1 MHESVLRILSLG
13 SVLLCVLRR
22 LLKVTSLRT
31 HPPIR
36 RRHHRKLRLFPRK
49 PVKPRIRRDS
59 KIIENLQKVEVQTVD
74 GVQPSQ
80 STMQLRIHLT
90 RMAELEFI
98 GELARK
104 NKDVDLGARVNELLR
119 LERKRYKNA
128 VKQLKRYTRMK
139 TQVGIP

>member
-1 MHESVLRILSLG
+1 MSSFLRILSLG
-13 SVLLCVLRR
+13 GMLLWCFAALAQGDASSDSSSN
-22 LLKVTSLRT
+22 KT
-31 HPPIR
+31 PPSSEV
-36 RRHHRKLRLFPRK
+36 KAVPDK

-104 NKDVDLGARVNELLR
+104 NKDVDLGGRVNELLR

>member
-1 MHESVLRILSLG
+1 MRSVLRILSLG
-13 SVLLCVLRR
+13 SVLLWCSAALAQGDVSTNSSSN
-22 LLKVTSLRT
+22 KT
-31 HPPIR
+31 PPSSEV
-36 RRHHRKLRLFPRK
+36 KAVPEK

-59 KIIENLQKVEVQTVD
+59 KIIENLQKVDVQTVD

-139 TQVGIP
+139 TR

>member
-1 MHESVLRILSLG
+1 MRSALGILSLG
-13 SVLLCVLRR
+13 GVLLWCFAALAQGDVSTDSSPN
-22 LLKVTSLRT
+22 KT
-31 HPPIR
+31 PPSSEV
-36 RRHHRKLRLFPRK
+36 KAVPEK

-59 KIIENLQKVEVQTVD
+59 RIIENLQQVEVQTVD

-104 NKDVDLGARVNELLR
+104 NKDVDLGGRVNELLR

>member
-1 MHESVLRILSLG
+1 MRSALRILSLG
-13 SVLLCVLRR
+13 GVLLWCFTALAQGDVSTDSSSN
-22 LLKVTSLRT
+22 KT
-31 HPPIR
+31 PPSSEV
-36 RRHHRKLRLFPRK
+36 KAVPEK

-59 KIIENLQKVEVQTVD
+59 KIIENLQKVDVQTVD

>member
-1 MHESVLRILSLG
+1 MRTALRILSLG
-13 SVLLCVLRR
+13 GVLLWCFTALAQGDVSTESSSN
-22 LLKVTSLRT
+22 KATPSSEVKAV
-31 HPPIR
+31 PE
-36 RRHHRKLRLFPRK
+36 K

-59 KIIENLQKVEVQTVD
+59 KIIENVQKVDVQTVD

-98 GELARK
+98 GELAQK

>member
-1 MHESVLRILSLG
+1 MRSALGILSLG
-13 SVLLCVLRR
+13 GVLLWCFAALAQGDVSTDSSPN
-22 LLKVTSLRT
+22 KT
-31 HPPIR
+31 PPSSEV
-36 RRHHRKLRLFPRK
+36 KAVPEK

-59 KIIENLQKVEVQTVD
+59 RIIENLQKVEVQTVD

-104 NKDVDLGARVNELLR
+104 NKDVDLGGRVNELLR

>member
-1 MHESVLRILSLG
+1 M
-13 SVLLCVLRR
+13 
-22 LLKVTSLRT
+22 
-31 HPPIR
+31 
-36 RRHHRKLRLFPRK
+36 
-49 PVKPRIRRDS
+49 
-59 KIIENLQKVEVQTVD
+59 QKVDVQTVD

-98 GELARK
+98 GELAQK

>member
-1 MHESVLRILSLG
+1 MSSFLRILSLG
-13 SVLLCVLRR
+13 GMLLWCFAALAQGDASSDSSSN
-22 LLKVTSLRT
+22 KT
-31 HPPIR
+31 PPSSEV
-36 RRHHRKLRLFPRK
+36 KAVPDK

-59 KIIENLQKVEVQTVD
+59 KIIENLEKVEVQTVD

-119 LERKRYKNA
+119 LERKRYKKA

>member
-1 MHESVLRILSLG
+1 MRSVLRILSLG
-13 SVLLCVLRR
+13 SVLLWCSAALAQGDVSTNSSSN
-22 LLKVTSLRT
+22 KT
-31 HPPIR
+31 PPSSEV
-36 RRHHRKLRLFPRK
+36 KAVPEK

-59 KIIENLQKVEVQTVD
+59 KIIENLQKVDVQTVD

>member
-1 MHESVLRILSLG
+1 MRAVLRILSLG
-13 SVLLCVLRR
+13 SVLLWCSAALAQGDVSTNSSSN
-22 LLKVTSLRT
+22 KT
-31 HPPIR
+31 PPSSEV
-36 RRHHRKLRLFPRK
+36 KAVPEK

-59 KIIENLQKVEVQTVD
+59 KIIENLQKVDVQTVD